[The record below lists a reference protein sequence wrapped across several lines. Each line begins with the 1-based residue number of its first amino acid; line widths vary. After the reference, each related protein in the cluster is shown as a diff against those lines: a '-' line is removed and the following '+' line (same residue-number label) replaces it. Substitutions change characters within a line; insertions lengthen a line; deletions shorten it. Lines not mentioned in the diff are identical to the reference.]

1 VRLKVLAGT
10 AFGMTSPVETLSPL
24 FYVDAVMS
32 AGSTLSLP
40 SGHEERALY
49 VVEGAVGCG
58 TERTDA
64 GRMLVFVPGAS
75 VSLRADS
82 QARVVVLGGAPL
94 EGARH
99 IYWNFVSSSR
109 ERIEQA
115 KRDWRDGRFPKVPG
129 DEVEFV
135 PLPA

>member
-1 VRLKVLAGT
+1 
-10 AFGMTSPVETLSPL
+10 
-24 FYVDAVMS
+24 
-32 AGSTLSLP
+32 
-40 SGHEERALY
+40 
-49 VVEGAVGCG
+49 
-58 TERTDA
+58 
-64 GRMLVFVPGAS
+64 MLVFVPGAS

-94 EGARH
+94 EGTRH

-129 DEVEFV
+129 DEVELV